1 MCNRHLL
8 LCPVPTNL
16 LSTFGTGSSTKS
28 TVPRNIFIFNCTL
41 DAKPLKLFRCACGS
55 AKAFIKFQLKSYEDV
70 LQISKSFFKYH
81 TVFLLTLGVSNIDD
95 AIGLPYNPT
104 VRLWSGGIVVIQL
117 VLLYPFNLLWSR
129 KTSLFGA
136 FLYRHQLFYH
146 AMVWSLIIQQH
157 FSLFLTLFWRC
168 KMSSLGKCS
177 SSHFQNE
184 KLH

>member
-1 MCNRHLL
+1 MKYKIQFDRKQPRQTRIECSRQILTPHVWHCLVDFGLQSFSVFLWQLAMCNRHLL

-70 LQISKSFFKYH
+70 LEISKSFFKHH

-104 VRLWSGGIVVIQL
+104 VRL
-117 VLLYPFNLLWSR
+117 
-129 KTSLFGA
+129 
-136 FLYRHQLFYH
+136 
-146 AMVWSLIIQQH
+146 
-157 FSLFLTLFWRC
+157 
-168 KMSSLGKCS
+168 
-177 SSHFQNE
+177 
-184 KLH
+184 